1 MQLKNGTFC
10 PLIKKDCVELKCAW
24 FTRIQGY
31 DMNTGAQVDEYQ
43 CAVTL
48 MPMLLVEN
56 SGQQRQ
62 TGAAVESFRN
72 EMVKANEQSQKV
84 LLAAAEI
91 KNQVLIGSNGQ

>member
-1 MQLKNGTFC
+1 MQIKNGNFC

-84 LLAAAEI
+84 LLAAA
-91 KNQVLIGSNGQ
+91 KMQDQVLIGRNER

>member
-10 PLIKKDCVELKCAW
+10 PLIKKDCVGMKCAW

-31 DMNTGAQVDEYQ
+31 DMNTGNQVDEWQ
-43 CAVTL
+43 CAISL
-48 MPMLLVEN
+48 MPMLLIEN

-72 EMVKANEQSQKV
+72 EMVKANDQTAKV
-84 LLAAAEI
+84 LLANVN
-91 KNQVLIGSNGQ
+91 KNLIGSK

>member
-84 LLAAAEI
+84 LLAAA
-91 KNQVLIGSNGQ
+91 KMQDQVLIGGNGR